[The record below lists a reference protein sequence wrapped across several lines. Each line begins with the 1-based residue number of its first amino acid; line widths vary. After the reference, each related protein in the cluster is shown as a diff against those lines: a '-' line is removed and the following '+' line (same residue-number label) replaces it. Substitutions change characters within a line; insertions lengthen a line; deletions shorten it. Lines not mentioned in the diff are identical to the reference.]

1 MKAVSLKILYDN
13 GVERK
18 YIANAKEGVTDKE
31 LYEAVEELENL
42 FSESFKDNKHGSFS
56 LATQFGINIMANL
69 SKITSVEIE
78 IIEI

>member
-18 YIANAKEGVTDKE
+18 YITNAKEGVTDKE

-42 FSESFKDNKHGSFS
+42 FSESFKDKTNGRYQYEV
-56 LATQFGINIMANL
+56 T
-69 SKITSVEIE
+69 
-78 IIEI
+78 